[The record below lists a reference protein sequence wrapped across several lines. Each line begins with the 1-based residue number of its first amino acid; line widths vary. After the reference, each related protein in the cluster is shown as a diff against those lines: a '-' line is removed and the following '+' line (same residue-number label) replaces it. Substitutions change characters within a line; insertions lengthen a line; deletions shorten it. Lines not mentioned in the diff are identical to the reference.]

1 MTRNGDF
8 WVSLCLLG
16 GCAAAASLTLD
27 VPGQGTGGTVGPDFL
42 PWLMIGGISILSLR
56 LLWRSQAAAV
66 GVASAPPGVRLLAQ
80 LGGFFLMMLAY
91 AAAYEPVGY
100 IVSSLVFFVVAL
112 LVLGERRWLHL
123 LLIPPGVVLAVYL
136 VFTKVMQVYMP

>member
-1 MTRNGDF
+1 MTRNNDF
-8 WVSLCLLG
+8 WLSLCLLG
-16 GCAAAASLTLD
+16 MCGIAAALTLD

-42 PWLMIGGISILSLR
+42 PWLMIGGITLFSLL
-56 LLWRSQAAAV
+56 LLWRSQREGAAAV
-66 GVASAPPGVRLLAQ
+66 ANPGARVLAQ
-80 LGGFFLMMLAY
+80 LGGFLLMMLVY

-112 LVLGERRWLHL
+112 LVLGERRLLHL
-123 LLIPPGVVLAVYL
+123 LLVPPGVVMAVYF